1 MRENKRPFA
10 SLILLFEPPA
20 APRLPR
26 RLRSKPPLPSP
37 PPSVARQSSREA
49 PAPLECRPHR
59 RSSRRFSLF
68 PAAPPAS
75 TLSKFP
81 SGFYQPK
88 NYQDAVCYS
97 TQDKFIYDDAN
108 PIQDGSLTAVPVGTD
123 KRGLSASFQPCE
135 ASRLSAA
142 ASGGN
147 GRRWDPLWEVEIDAV
162 ALRDASRAPGCHAS
176 DSPHGVF
183 EFVKEKQQDGECSD
197 VQDSMNVDDLSE
209 LLTHIEA
216 QEEDQGVD
224 FSIFIED
231 KDALNVEQISDVFSA
246 LEDGGGDLLTLFSSG
261 APTEED
267 DEDAQN
273 VDAVSELF
281 TSLEQ
286 ADAEEHPVT
295 EEDTCDAANV
305 DEVSALFS
313 SLANAEID
321 QEDAVNVDQVAD
333 LFSTLEETTTTES
346 GEGAKDAGADKLVQS
361 DWIDSLE
368 VDNFLCLFSELEQK
382 KIVSQPPQ
390 VAAMPVRAVSA
401 AAPAVK
407 VDSRI
412 FVPKF
417 SVRIEGSAPAA
428 GRVVAKPFPHPGSS
442 SSSRLLAGP
451 PVFLA
456 GPPQLFASG
465 SLSREDRVERWKEKR
480 KVRTFVSREPDAVVS
495 DTRRACA
502 AKRQRVKGRFTS
514 EKCAFVSITALQN

>member
-1 MRENKRPFA
+1 M
-10 SLILLFEPPA
+10 
-20 APRLPR
+20 
-26 RLRSKPPLPSP
+26 
-37 PPSVARQSSREA
+37 
-49 PAPLECRPHR
+49 
-59 RSSRRFSLF
+59 
-68 PAAPPAS
+68 
-75 TLSKFP
+75 
-81 SGFYQPK
+81 
-88 NYQDAVCYS
+88 
-97 TQDKFIYDDAN
+97 
-108 PIQDGSLTAVPVGTD
+108 
-123 KRGLSASFQPCE
+123 
-135 ASRLSAA
+135 
-142 ASGGN
+142 
-147 GRRWDPLWEVEIDAV
+147 EIDAG
-162 ALRDASRAPGCHAS
+162 ALRDASRVPGCHAS
-176 DSPHGVF
+176 DSSYGVF
-183 EFVKEKQQDGECSD
+183 EFVKEKQQDGECGD

-231 KDALNVEQISDVFSA
+231 EDALNVEEISDVFSA
-246 LEDGGGDLLTLFSSG
+246 LEDGSGDLLTLFSSG
-261 APTEED
+261 ALTEED

-295 EEDTCDAANV
+295 EENTCDAANV

-346 GEGAKDAGADKLVQS
+346 GEGAKDAGVDKLAQS

-368 VDNFLCLFSELEQK
+368 VDNFSCLFSELEQK
-382 KIVSQPPQ
+382 KIVSQPSQ
-390 VAAMPVRAVSA
+390 VAAMSVSA

-417 SVRIEGSAPAA
+417 SVRIEGSAPVECQ
-428 GRVVAKPFPHPGSS
+428 VVAKPFPHPGSS

-480 KVRTFVSREPDAVVS
+480 KVRTFVPREPDAVVS